1 MNSVSNT
8 SLCRQMFEK
17 NSSLSTDKSRI
28 YFIRGRLK
36 SGWALTCW
44 AQCRLSSLHALQY
57 WDSLN
62 INTFY
67 LGWNSVQHNQSTEE
81 FRMIHQRTENFLN
94 VFSLMSCFTLFLHYN
109 QKNYIQYLCIK
120 SWGVNIFEFEE
131 GKLYLICLPGNMQ
144 VSSVASEGLY

>member
-1 MNSVSNT
+1 
-8 SLCRQMFEK
+8 
-17 NSSLSTDKSRI
+17 
-28 YFIRGRLK
+28 
-36 SGWALTCW
+36 
-44 AQCRLSSLHALQY
+44 
-57 WDSLN
+57 
-62 INTFY
+62 
-67 LGWNSVQHNQSTEE
+67 
-81 FRMIHQRTENFLN
+81 MIHQRTENFLN